1 MRSYGRAGWIAVLV
15 MVCVSALIIG
25 RNTQLQAQGTKKTYA
40 TVAEVTNSF
49 MRVITGE
56 QMAQSVVG
64 DATEEEA
71 YGDYGATVKD
81 FDWRSAGVFSA
92 RDQDEFSSG
101 EIQTMV
107 ERMKG
112 AWRNGELNSKSW
124 EVEEEVIAESGT
136 KTVRLKQT
144 IPVTPEIVASRE
156 GDSWR
161 VNLRETYVKW
171 FNLKSE
177 TEFSTHLHQ
186 LKLQSCQSNLR
197 QVSLATF
204 QYVMDY
210 DEKFPLAK
218 DWQGDLDPYL
228 KNRLAFHCPILPDK
242 PSGVGYA
249 YNWKLNDK
257 SMRVIDYPATMIAY
271 YETSVREPSHSGEG
285 ADTEYRHDQG
295 INLAFADG
303 HVKWYSKQEWPKPDW
318 GAHFT
323 FKQP

>member
-1 MRSYGRAGWIAVLV
+1 MRSYGRVGWVTVL
-15 MVCVSALIIG
+15 MIICASALIIG
-25 RNTQLQAQGTKKTYA
+25 RNAQIQAQGSKKTYA

-49 MRVITGE
+49 MRVVTGKK
-56 QMAQSVVG
+56 MAPSFVG
-64 DATEEEA
+64 DLREDDEYVDCESSAQ
-71 YGDYGATVKD
+71 D
-81 FDWRSAGVFSA
+81 FDWQIAGVFSA
-92 RDQDEFSSG
+92 NDQDEFSRG
-101 EIQTMV
+101 EIETMV
-107 ERMKG
+107 ERLRS
-112 AWRNGELNSKSW
+112 AWRSGELNSNSW
-124 EVEEEVIAESGT
+124 EVEEVAAEYSS
-136 KTVRLKQT
+136 KTVRLKQAT
-144 IPVTPEIVASRE
+144 PVTPEIVTRRE
-156 GDSWR
+156 GESWR
-161 VNLRETYVKW
+161 VNLRETYAKW

-186 LKLQSCQSNLR
+186 LKMQSCQSNLR

-218 DWQGDLDPYL
+218 DWQNDLDPYL

-249 YNWKLNDK
+249 YNWKLNNK
-257 SMRVIDYPATMIAY
+257 SLRVIDYPSTMIAY

-285 ADTEYRHDQG
+285 GDTEYRHDQG

-303 HVKWYSKQEWPKPDW
+303 HVKWYSKQDWPKPDSR
-318 GAHFT
+318 AHFT